1 MLNAIRK
8 RFHNYQALFIS
19 NPVNVYYLTGFTGS
33 RGLILITENNAY
45 FFTDFRYIEYAKK
58 TIPKNFTV
66 VQINKKWKKDWP
78 ELLKKYHIKTLGIEE
93 NYLTYSQFLSL
104 RKISKGVRLK
114 KSGLIIEQL
123 RKIKS
128 ERELGYIEKS
138 QKINE
143 NLFHKVKEFLCE
155 GVTEQEVQR
164 FMLNNLYAVGAE
176 DFSFKP
182 IVAFGDHSSIP
193 HHQNSSRKLRKGH
206 VILIDMGLKYKGYCS
221 DMTRTLF
228 TAQPTKLQQKVYQTV
243 LDAQNAAIERLRNGA
258 SIARVRNAA
267 MRTIKK
273 AGYEEYFQHALGHG
287 TGLEI
292 HELPNLG
299 TEKPSKLL
307 KNMVTTIEP
316 GIYLPKNFGVRIE
329 DMVIITGAG
338 HLNVTTAPK
347 ELKDVIIEL

>member
-1 MLNAIRK
+1 MLNEIRK
-8 RFHNYQALFIS
+8 RFHHYHALFVS

-58 TIPKNFTV
+58 SIPKEFTV
-66 VQINKKWKKDWP
+66 VQINKKWKEDWP
-78 ELLKKYHIKTLGIEE
+78 GLLKKYHIKSLGIEE
-93 NYLTYSQFLSL
+93 NYLTYSQFLNL

-114 KSGLIIEQL
+114 KSKQVIEQL

-128 ERELGYIEKS
+128 ERERTYLKQS
-138 QKINE
+138 QNINE
-143 NLFHKVKEFLCE
+143 KLFNRVKQFLSE

-164 FMLNNLYAVGAE
+164 FMLHHLHTVGAE

-182 IVAFGDHSSIP
+182 IVAFGDNSALP
-193 HHQNSSRKLRKGH
+193 HHQNSSRKLHKGD
-206 VILIDMGLKYKGYCS
+206 VVLIDMGVKYKGYCS

-228 TAQPTKLQQKVYQTV
+228 TATPTPQQKEVYQTV
-243 LDAQNAAIERLRNGA
+243 LHAQQAAIKRLRNGA

-299 TEKPSKLL
+299 TEKPTKL
-307 KNMVTTIEP
+307 KENMITTIEP

-329 DMVIITGAG
+329 DMVLITGAG
-338 HLNVTTAPK
+338 HLNITKAPK
-347 ELKDVIIEL
+347 ELNDVIIEL